1 MRYTT
6 FSKSLATLLATTAV
20 LASGA
25 ARADV
30 YDDLVTVDWAGIRP
44 IQAAI
49 ETDIRQ
55 AKTAEARRA
64 VEDKLIRALKH
75 PRATYECKQ
84 AVCRLLRRVG
94 TEKCVPTVAKLLTDD
109 RLSHMAR
116 FALQYMA
123 APQAAE
129 ALRGALRT
137 TRGDLKIGIVT
148 SLGEH
153 GDPQSA
159 RALAPLAGGR
169 DTDLAR
175 AAIRALARIGGEAG
189 AGALA
194 KVTPPA
200 ALKQAWA
207 DAYLRCADGLREAGK
222 TADAARVYKKLYVP
236 AQPEVI
242 RIAALRGLALA
253 QGPDAV
259 GMLVDLVKGGQGDL
273 AQAARRFL
281 MESPGEAVTTAI
293 ASAAASADA
302 QVAVDLLD
310 ILTERDDPAAA
321 PTVTRLA
328 EAGDEGVR
336 VAALQALARLGDA
349 DSVPV
354 LAKAV
359 AAGGPVRDAA
369 VGALNRIRGEG
380 VGQAIAKLL
389 GSKDAAVRAGVVE
402 VLATRADASMV
413 PAMLEAARDEDG
425 DVRAS
430 AVKGLEAAAGAGD
443 LPHLVDLLVKAD
455 AGERG
460 AIEKALTAAVART
473 EGAEAKSAPLVSGL
487 AKADA
492 GAKARLLRLLGRVGG
507 KQALAAV
514 RGALHDP
521 NEAVATAAVR
531 ALADWPDASPA
542 PDLLKVIQT
551 SDDRTRKA
559 LAFRGYVQMANMPG
573 VGGEE
578 AVRMY
583 KRALDLAET
592 PAAKKS
598 VLSGLAGARVPQAL
612 DLVKDLLDDPN
623 VRAEAELALVQVAGN
638 VRDADPAA
646 ARSALEQAVKS
657 TKNDAVRRQ
666 AQGILNEMEKFRGY
680 VTSWL
685 LAGPYTEGSPFNTAY
700 PPEKDGEDVAW
711 QVAEEGVGPQ
721 IIDLT
726 KTFSGSNRAA
736 YARTWLY
743 SPMTQAVR
751 LELGSDDGIKVW
763 VGDKQV
769 HANNANR
776 PVRPGEDTAKAR
788 LEQGW
793 NEVLVKISQGGGD
806 WAFSFR
812 VTKPDDSALDDMKV
826 RLEAP

>member
-1 MRYTT
+1 MRYAP
-6 FSKSLATLLATTAV
+6 SRLSLTLLPAALAVAAV
-20 LASGA
+20 LLPGP

-49 ETDIRQ
+49 ETDIRE

-64 VEDKLIRALKH
+64 VEDRLIRALKH

-94 TEKCVPTVAKLLTDD
+94 TEKCVPALAKLLTDEK
-109 RLSHMAR
+109 LSHMAR

-159 RALAPLAGGR
+159 RALAPLAGAR

-189 AGALA
+189 ADALA

-207 DAYLRCADGLREAGK
+207 DASLRCADDLREAGK
-222 TADAARVYKKLYVP
+222 TADAARVYKKLY
-236 AQPEVI
+236 AAGQPETI

-253 QGPDAV
+253 QGADAV
-259 GMLVDLVKGGQGDL
+259 GRLVDLL
-273 AQAARRFL
+273 AKDDGELALAARRFL
-281 MESPGEAVTTAI
+281 MESPGEAVTKAI
-293 ASAAASADA
+293 ASSAAAAEA

-310 ILTERDDPAAA
+310 ILTERGDPAAA

-328 EAGDEGVR
+328 GAGDEAVR

-349 DSVPV
+349 ESVPV
-354 LAKAV
+354 LAKAL

-389 GSKDAAVRAGVVE
+389 GSEDADVRAGIVE

-413 PAMLEAARDEDG
+413 PAMLEAARDKDAE
-425 DVRAS
+425 VRAS
-430 AVKGLEAAAGAGD
+430 AAKGLETPAGADD
-443 LPHLVDLLVKAD
+443 LPDLVDLLVGAD

-460 AIEKALTAAVART
+460 AIEKALAAAVART
-473 EGAEAKSAPLVSGL
+473 EGTEARAAPLVSGL

-492 GAKARLLRLLGRVGG
+492 DAKARLVRLLGRVGG

-521 NEAVATAAVR
+521 NDAVATAAVR

-551 SDDRTRKA
+551 ADDRTRKA

-573 VGGEE
+573 VGAEE

-598 VLSGLAGARVPQAL
+598 VHSGLAGSHVP
-612 DLVKDLLDDPN
+612 
-623 VRAEAELALVQVAGN
+623 
-638 VRDADPAA
+638 
-646 ARSALEQAVKS
+646 
-657 TKNDAVRRQ
+657 
-666 AQGILNEMEKFRGY
+666 
-680 VTSWL
+680 
-685 LAGPYTEGSPFNTAY
+685 
-700 PPEKDGEDVAW
+700 
-711 QVAEEGVGPQ
+711 
-721 IIDLT
+721 
-726 KTFSGSNRAA
+726 
-736 YARTWLY
+736 
-743 SPMTQAVR
+743 
-751 LELGSDDGIKVW
+751 
-763 VGDKQV
+763 
-769 HANNANR
+769 
-776 PVRPGEDTAKAR
+776 
-788 LEQGW
+788 
-793 NEVLVKISQGGGD
+793 
-806 WAFSFR
+806 
-812 VTKPDDSALDDMKV
+812 
-826 RLEAP
+826 